1 MKFKFPALLLA
12 MLLAAGVVQAAKPA
26 KGEKGKSEQG
36 PASVPGVSE
45 DEMKKLGDARKAAQE
60 VPAVKDAKAA
70 AEAAREKAK
79 AAEGDAKEA
88 AVKAAMEAG
97 KAFHDAEKAAILK
110 ADPSLEAV
118 LAKVEEAMKA
128 KGEGKEKGKK
138 KKAK

>member
-1 MKFKFPALLLA
+1 MKFKIPALLLA
-12 MLLAAGVVQAAKPA
+12 MLLAAGVVQAKPA

-45 DEMKKLGDARKAAQE
+45 DEMKKYSAALKAAQE
-60 VPAVKDAKAA
+60 TPAVKDAQAAAKAA
-70 AEAAREKAK
+70 QEKAH

-97 KAFHDAEKAAILK
+97 KAVHDAEKAAILK

-118 LAKVEEAMKA
+118 LAKVEEAKKA
-128 KGEGKEKGKK
+128 KGEGKGKGKK
-138 KKAK
+138 KKAE